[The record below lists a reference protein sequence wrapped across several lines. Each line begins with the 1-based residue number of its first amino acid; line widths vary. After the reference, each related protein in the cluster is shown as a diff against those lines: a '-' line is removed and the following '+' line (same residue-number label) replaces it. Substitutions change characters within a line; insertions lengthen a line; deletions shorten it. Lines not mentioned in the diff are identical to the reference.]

1 MHPSTRKGPKMP
13 FPSNCSP
20 LGVLDVADADTA
32 VSWGPGLRWGVM
44 GPNML
49 FHLAGGAGGIQHFME
64 HLSGLLAS
72 WWRDLGSFTD
82 RPDRSKQTIVE
93 GVLKEANGRTVDQLG
108 RRAMRCCWALCSFTR
123 SMPRRWLQ
131 RNKDC

>member
-1 MHPSTRKGPKMP
+1 
-13 FPSNCSP
+13 
-20 LGVLDVADADTA
+20 VADADIA

-64 HLSGLLAS
+64 HLSGLLTS

-93 GVLKEANGRTVDQLG
+93 GALK
-108 RRAMRCCWALCSFTR
+108 ALA
-123 SMPRRWLQ
+123 PA
-131 RNKDC
+131 K